1 MESYYI
7 LVLIAGIL
15 VAFVLMVLIATDHN
29 FFKREIPPDA
39 DQPAK
44 LRFYHS
50 MYTLMEILV
59 SLSCSGI
66 LGFSEKERP
75 EYEDMHLNT
84 VTTCNGKHTG
94 IDFKAKS

>member
-15 VAFVLMVLIATDHN
+15 VAFVLLVLIATDHN
-29 FFKREIPPDA
+29 FFKGEIPPDV

-44 LRFYHS
+44 LRLYHH
-50 MYTLMEILV
+50 MYTLMLILV

-66 LGFSEKERP
+66 LGFSENEK
-75 EYEDMHLNT
+75 T
-84 VTTCNGKHTG
+84 
-94 IDFKAKS
+94 

>member
-15 VAFVLMVLIATDHN
+15 VAFVLLVLLATDHN
-29 FFKREIPPDA
+29 FFKGEIPPDV

-44 LRFYHS
+44 LRFYHR
-50 MYTLMEILV
+50 MYILMDILV

-66 LGFSEKERP
+66 MGFPGKERL
-75 EYEDMHLNT
+75 EYEDVHLNT
-84 VTTCNGKHTG
+84 ATTCNGKHTVTQ
-94 IDFKAKS
+94 I

>member
-15 VAFVLMVLIATDHN
+15 VAFVLMVLIADHN
-29 FFKREIPPDA
+29 FFKGEIPADA

-44 LRFYHS
+44 LRFYHR

-59 SLSCSGI
+59 SLSCSGT
-66 LGFSEKERP
+66 LGFQKRKE
-75 EYEDMHLNT
+75 LNMKT
-84 VTTCNGKHTG
+84 R
-94 IDFKAKS
+94 I